1 MEEEKEKLIS
11 IDDLITK
18 AKAFGVDFGKGDPK
32 NRLRYYVKIGLLPH
46 AKRKSFNDLPP
57 TGAFPIEV
65 LSTLISIDRKIKEG
79 KSILEIK
86 RELEKEKLEK
96 EEKKEKELTI
106 KKLHKELFELI
117 GEEKEEKKEV
127 SKEKVKISFKEF
139 FKKNVFWFGL
149 SFGFLL
155 FFIFVFAFAKNYLI
169 SMSAALPGLSKIF
182 KPKTEVSISEK
193 REEIFPSPPYE
204 PYLTLNTDTEING
217 KLILNDTLFF
227 QREGYQAFFDFET
240 LTQNRNYKFPDA
252 SGIVCLNT
260 GNCAFLYG
268 DVKTP
273 GGTIN
278 RLAKFSGAK
287 EISNSSIL
295 DNYAK
300 GISIFI
306 DENGNVGIGT
316 QAPTGKLDVGG
327 TLKVTGGTTINGN
340 LDVSGKI
347 HATGDICTDE
357 AGGKCLSRMI
367 TWFYGGGGG
376 ISGSGQAG
384 YLPIWLAGNRLGQSI
399 LSQNGNEISISG
411 ILDLAKASEP
421 SPTLGFGKI
430 FVGNDG
436 KLYFKDESGNL
447 FDLTAASQAI
457 QGQGGEGQL
466 AIFSSA
472 STLTSTSS
480 LSWDNQNQILNVDGT
495 IVLKGFR
502 LIPGAGEGKVLMSDA
517 QGYGTWASLPPGTM
531 PPGTLG
537 QTMWHDGTT
546 WTGTSFLY
554 NRADLQKI
562 GIGTTT
568 LSAMLTLAGDFN
580 LAGPLQITDFL
591 GQYFKI
597 SLLSDKAQIES
608 TKDIVINSLTG
619 QILTGPNVTLFDAS
633 SSTIKGLTFISADN
647 DSTVRKSGEKV
658 LRTMIPI
665 FKFPLPAQT
674 TSTSFVAITRE
685 ISTSTLNSLLPSQ
698 LPGSQR
704 KFAILLNF
712 ADNIPTNNY
721 SYWQIDF
728 SNLADINFQFSGQG
742 LSNLD
747 EGISHLKDDL
757 TNLLNDNWTL
767 KVKVENAN
775 YKIRIF
781 NAFLIVYD
789 QIQ

>member
-1 MEEEKEKLIS
+1 LSIFSKMEEEKEKLIS

-46 AKRKSFNDLPP
+46 AKRKSFNGLPP

-96 EEKKEKELTI
+96 EERKEKELTVR
-106 KKLHKELFELI
+106 KLHKELFELI
-117 GEEKEEKKEV
+117 GEKKEEKKEV
-127 SKEKVKISFKEF
+127 SKEKVKFSFKEF

-149 SFGFLL
+149 SFGLLL

-182 KPKTEVSISEK
+182 KPKAEVSISEK

-287 EISNSSIL
+287 EISDSSIL

-327 TLKVTGGTTINGN
+327 TLKVTGGTIINGN
-340 LDVSGKI
+340 LDVFGKI

-411 ILDLAKASEP
+411 ILDLAKTSEP
-421 SPTLGFGKI
+421 TATLGFGKI

-447 FDLTAASQAI
+447 FDLTAA
-457 QGQGGEGQL
+457 GQGISGQGREGQL
-466 AIFSSA
+466 AIFSST

-495 IVLKGFR
+495 IISKNGL
-502 LIPGAGEGKVLMSDA
+502 
-517 QGYGTWASLPPGTM
+517 
-531 PPGTLG
+531 
-537 QTMWHDGTT
+537 
-546 WTGTSFLY
+546 
-554 NRADLQKI
+554 

-608 TKDIVINSLTG
+608 TKNIVININSLTG

-685 ISTSTLNSLLPSQ
+685 ISTSTLNSLLPPQ

-712 ADNIPTNNY
+712 ADNIPTDA
-721 SYWQIDF
+721 SSSWQIDF
-728 SNLADINFQFSGQG
+728 QNQTDFNFEFPGQDLPNLN
-742 LSNLD
+742 
-747 EGISHLKDDL
+747 EGTTHLRDDL
-757 TNLLNDNWTL
+757 PDLLSDNWIL
-767 KVKVENAN
+767 KVSVPSQTNE
-775 YKIRIF
+775 IRIF
-781 NAFLIVYD
+781 NVFLIVYD
-789 QIQ
+789 KIK

>member
-1 MEEEKEKLIS
+1 MKGENLIS
-11 IDDLITK
+11 IDEVIER
-18 AKAFGVDFGKGDPK
+18 AKKLGVDFGKGNPK
-32 NRLRYYVKIGLLPH
+32 NRLRYYTKIGLIPH
-46 AKRKSFNDLPP
+46 AQRKVFEKGTPEGAYPESVIDLLVE
-57 TGAFPIEV
+57 IDH
-65 LSTLISIDRKIKEG
+65 LIKSG
-79 KSILEIK
+79 KSIQEIK
-86 RELEKEKLEK
+86 RKILFPKEK
-96 EEKKEKELTI
+96 
-106 KKLHKELFELI
+106 
-117 GEEKEEKKEV
+117 
-127 SKEKVKISFKEF
+127 KEKVKISFPKI
-139 FKKNVFWFGL
+139 G
-149 SFGFLL
+149 
-155 FFIFVFAFAKNYLI
+155 
-169 SMSAALPGLSKIF
+169 SKIF
-182 KPKTEVSISEK
+182 KIVVPAIFALSLFSFFFFPKAKNFLLSKLFQGEK
-193 REEIFPSPPYE
+193 IAQQATLPFSKKIETLSPF
-204 PYLTLNTDTEING
+204 LTINA
-217 KLILNDTLFF
+217 DTLIRKSLRVQEKITSSALSLFKNF
-227 QREGYQAFFDFET
+227 EGEILPAN
-240 LTQNRNYKFPDA
+240 LTANRQYLLPDQ
-252 SGIVCLNT
+252 SGTICLNS
-260 GNCAFLYG
+260 GNCFG
-268 DVKTP
+268 IFGEVTSD
-273 GGTIN
+273 GGTKN
-278 RLAKFSGAK
+278 KLAKFIDQRKIAD
-287 EISNSSIL
+287 SSIQDL
-295 DNYAK
+295 FS
-300 GISIFI
+300 GVSIFI
-306 DENGNVGIGT
+306 DEKGNVGIGT
-316 QAPTGKLDVGG
+316 QTPKSKLDILGDLEVG
-327 TLKVTGGTTINGN
+327 
-340 LDVSGKI
+340 GKI

-457 QGQGGEGQL
+457 QGQGTEGQL
-466 AIFSSA
+466 AIFSST

-495 IVLKGFR
+495 IVLQGFR
-502 LIPGAGEGKVLMSDA
+502 LIPGAGEGKILMSDA
-517 QGYGTWASLPPGTM
+517 QGYGVWASPPPGTM
-531 PPGTLG
+531 PPGALG
-537 QTMWHDGTT
+537 QTMWHNGTS
-546 WTGTSFLY
+546 WAATSFLY

-597 SLLSDKAQIES
+597 SLLSNKAQIES
-608 TKDIVINSLTG
+608 TKNIVINSLTG

-665 FKFPLPAQT
+665 FKFPLPAET
-674 TSTSFVAITRE
+674 ASTSFVSVTRE

>member
-46 AKRKSFNDLPP
+46 AKRKSFNGLPP

-65 LSTLISIDRKIKEG
+65 LSTLISIDRKLKEG

-86 RELEKEKLEK
+86 RELEKEKFEK

-106 KKLHKELFELI
+106 RKLHKELFELI
-117 GEEKEEKKEV
+117 GEKKEEKKEV
-127 SKEKVKISFKEF
+127 SKEKLKFSFKEF

-149 SFGFLL
+149 SFGLLL

-169 SMSAALPGLSKIF
+169 SMRAALPGLSKIF

-193 REEIFPSPPYE
+193 REEIFPSPSYE

-227 QREGYQAFFDFET
+227 QREGYQAFFDFEA

-327 TLKVTGGTTINGN
+327 ILKVTGGTTINGN
-340 LDVSGKI
+340 LDVFGKI

-421 SPTLGFGKI
+421 SPTPGFGKI
-430 FVGNDG
+430 FVGSDG
-436 KLYFKDESGNL
+436 KLYFKDEAGNL
-447 FDLTAASQAI
+447 FDLTAA
-457 QGQGGEGQL
+457 GQGISGQGAQGQL
-466 AIFSSA
+466 AIFSST

-495 IVLKGFR
+495 IISKNGL
-502 LIPGAGEGKVLMSDA
+502 
-517 QGYGTWASLPPGTM
+517 
-531 PPGTLG
+531 
-537 QTMWHDGTT
+537 
-546 WTGTSFLY
+546 
-554 NRADLQKI
+554 

-591 GQYFKI
+591 DQYFKI
-597 SLLSDKAQIES
+597 FLLSDKAQIES
-608 TKDIVINSLTG
+608 TKDIVIDSLTG

-665 FKFPLPAQT
+665 FKFPLPAET
-674 TSTSFVAITRE
+674 ASTSFVSVTRQ
-685 ISTSTLNSLLPSQ
+685 ISTSTLSSLLPPQ

-712 ADNIPTNNY
+712 ADNIPTDA
-721 SYWQIDF
+721 SSSWQIDF
-728 SNLADINFQFSGQG
+728 QNQTDFNFEFPGQDLPNLN
-742 LSNLD
+742 
-747 EGISHLKDDL
+747 EGISHLRDDL
-757 TNLLNDNWTL
+757 PDLLSDNWIL
-767 KVKVENAN
+767 KVSVPSQTNE
-775 YKIRIF
+775 IRIF
-781 NAFLIVYD
+781 NVFLIVYD

>member
-1 MEEEKEKLIS
+1 MGIIFSKKKEEKKEILIPLEELIERAKKLGI
-11 IDDLITK
+11 
-18 AKAFGVDFGKGDPK
+18 DFGSGNPK
-32 NRLRYYVKIGLLPH
+32 ERLRYYVKLGLLPYVQ
-46 AKRKSFNDLPP
+46 RKKDKDGKIGSFYPLW
-57 TGAFPIEV
+57 V
-65 LSTLISIDRKIKEG
+65 LERLREIDRKIKEG
-79 KSILEIK
+79 KTILEISEELK
-86 RELEKEKLEK
+86 KQKSALFPSRENVFLR
-96 EEKKEKELTI
+96 
-106 KKLHKELFELI
+106 LI
-117 GEEKEEKKEV
+117 LPIFLAIFSFFGLIYSAKF
-127 SKEKVKISFKEF
+127 ISFSNLLAKLAAIPQASPSPF
-139 FKKNVFWFGL
+139 ISPSSSLL
-149 SFGFLL
+149 SFPL
-155 FFIFVFAFAKNYLI
+155 
-169 SMSAALPGLSKIF
+169 
-182 KPKTEVSISEK
+182 E
-193 REEIFPSPPYE
+193 E
-204 PYLTLNTDTEING
+204 PYLTINAETTILGSTKIKNTLEVEEAILTPLLVFKQGQLSG
-217 KLILNDTLFF
+217 KIKPSVLSGDREYIL
-227 QREGYQAFFDFET
+227 
-240 LTQNRNYKFPDA
+240 PDA
-252 SGIVCLNT
+252 SGVICLSS
-260 GNCAFLYG
+260 GNCIGLAG
-268 DVKTP
+268 EVTTP
-273 GGTIN
+273 GGKIN
-278 RLAKFSGAK
+278 RLAKFIDERKIA
-287 EISNSSIL
+287 NSSIQDL
-295 DNYAK
+295 FE
-300 GISIFI
+300 GISITI
-306 DENGNVGIGT
+306 DSKGNVGIGT
-316 QAPTGKLDVGG
+316 LNPQSKLEVKGDIQSENAIF
-327 TLKVTGGTTINGN
+327 LGN
-340 LDVSGKI
+340 VKI
-347 HATGDICTDE
+347 AKKLEATGDICTE
-357 AGGKCLSRMI
+357 EGGGKCLSQVI
-367 TWFYGGGGG
+367 TRIPPFSPGVQ
-376 ISGSGQAG
+376 GSGRAG
-384 YLPIWLAGNRLGQSI
+384 YFALWQTGNRLGESI
-399 LSQNGNEISISG
+399 LTQSENTISLSG
-411 ILDLAKASEP
+411 ILALAKTSEP
-421 SPTLGFGKI
+421 TATLGFGKI
-430 FVGNDG
+430 FVGNNG
-436 KLYFKDESGNL
+436 KLYFKDESGTL
-447 FDLTAASQAI
+447 FDLTAVSQGI
-457 QGQGGEGQL
+457 SGQGGEGQL
-466 AIFSSA
+466 AIFSST

-495 IVLKGFR
+495 IVLQGFR

-608 TKDIVINSLTG
+608 TKNIVINSLTG

-633 SSTIKGLTFISADN
+633 SSTIKGLTFISSDN

-685 ISTSTLNSLLPSQ
+685 ISTSTLNSLLPPQ

-767 KVKVENAN
+767 KVKVENTN

>member
-46 AKRKSFNDLPP
+46 AKRKSFNGLPP

-96 EEKKEKELTI
+96 KEKEEKELAI
-106 KKLHKELFELI
+106 RKLHKELFELV
-117 GEEKEEKKEV
+117 EDKKEEKIEVLKE
-127 SKEKVKISFKEF
+127 EKTKFSFKEF
-139 FKKNVFWFGL
+139 FKKNIFWFGL
-149 SFGFLL
+149 GFGLFL
-155 FFIFVFAFAKNYLI
+155 FFIFAFAFAKNYLI
-169 SMSAALPGLSKIF
+169 SMSAALPGFGKIF
-182 KPKTEVSISEK
+182 KPKSDVSISEK
-193 REEIFPSPPYE
+193 EEIFSLPSVE

-217 KLILNDTLFF
+217 KLILKDSLFF
-227 QREGYQAFFDFET
+227 QKEEYQAFFDFET

-273 GGTIN
+273 GGTVN
-278 RLAKFSGAK
+278 RLAKFSGGK
-287 EISNSSIL
+287 EISDSSII
-295 DNYAK
+295 DNYLR

-316 QAPTGKLDVGG
+316 QAPAGKLDVGG
-327 TLKVTGGTTINGN
+327 ALRVVGGATINGN
-340 LDVSGKI
+340 LDVFGKI

-357 AGGKCLSRMI
+357 AGGKCLSKMI

-376 ISGSGQAG
+376 ISGRGEAG
-384 YLPIWLAGNRLGQSI
+384 YLPIWLAGNTLGQSI
-399 LSQNGNEISISG
+399 LRQDANQISIAG
-411 ILDLAKASEP
+411 ILALSKMAEP
-421 SPTLGFGKI
+421 TATLGFGKI

-436 KLYFKDESGNL
+436 KLYFKDELGNL
-447 FDLTAASQAI
+447 FDLTAVSQGI
-457 QGQGGEGQL
+457 SGEGQAGQL
-466 AIFSSA
+466 AIFSST

-495 IVLKGFR
+495 IVLQGFR

-517 QGYGTWASLPPGTM
+517 QGYGIWANPPTTTM
-531 PPGTLG
+531 PVGNLG
-537 QTMWHDGTT
+537 YTIWHSNAG
-546 WTGTSFLY
+546 WAGTSFLY

-568 LSAMLTLAGDFN
+568 LSAMLTLAGDFD
-580 LAGPLQITDFL
+580 LAGPLKITNFL
-591 GQYFKI
+591 GDYFKI
-597 SLLSDKAQIES
+597 SLLTNNTQIES
-608 TKDIVINSLTG
+608 TKNILINSLTG

-633 SSTIKGLTFISADN
+633 GATIKGLTFISADN

-665 FKFPLPAQT
+665 FKFPVPAETAT
-674 TSTSFVAITRE
+674 TTFAPLTKE
-685 ISTSTLNSLLPSQ
+685 ISTSTLSSLLPLQ
-698 LPGSQR
+698 LPGTQR

-712 ADNIPTNNY
+712 ADNIPT
-721 SYWQIDF
+721 SASSTWQIDF
-728 SNLADINFQFSGQG
+728 QNQADIEFQFPGQN

-747 EGISHLKDDL
+747 EGVPKLKDDL
-757 TNLLNDNWTL
+757 TNLLSDNWTL
-767 KVKVENAN
+767 KVKVPDPS